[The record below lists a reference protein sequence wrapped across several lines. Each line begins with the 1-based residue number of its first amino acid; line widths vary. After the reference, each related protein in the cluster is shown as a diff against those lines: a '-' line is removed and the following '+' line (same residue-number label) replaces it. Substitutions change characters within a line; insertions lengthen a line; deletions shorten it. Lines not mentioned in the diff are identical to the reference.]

1 MHWSV
6 ESRVPFLTIP
16 MAEFLLS
23 LPESFLI
30 DQQGRTKSV
39 FREAMRGIVPDE
51 ILDRKDKIGFTT
63 PEKEW
68 LLSEEFNLL
77 NKLNCLFDLP
87 FIHKAGVEKYI
98 DDLKKGKRNFDFTSW
113 RLLNFS
119 KWNEKNMSVNQVN
132 QKG

>member
-1 MHWSV
+1 
-6 ESRVPFLTIP
+6 
-16 MAEFLLS
+16 
-23 LPESFLI
+23 
-30 DQQGRTKSV
+30 
-39 FREAMRGIVPDE
+39 MRGIVPDE
-51 ILDRKDKIGFTT
+51 ILDRKDKIGFAT
-63 PEKEW
+63 PEKKW

-98 DDLKKGKRNFDFTSW
+98 DDLKRGKRYFDFTGW

-119 KWNEKNMSVNQVN
+119 KWTEKNMSVNQVN